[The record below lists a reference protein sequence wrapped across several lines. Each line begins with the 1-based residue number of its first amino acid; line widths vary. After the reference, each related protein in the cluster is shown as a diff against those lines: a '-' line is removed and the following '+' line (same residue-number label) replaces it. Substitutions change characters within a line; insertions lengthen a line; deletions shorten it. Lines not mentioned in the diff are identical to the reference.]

1 MSSRKRLSYAET
13 LHAYNR
19 SRAGLTGLIGEFVF
33 YSGEYMVLRRAICL
47 ATGLPASEAAL
58 LVVPVGENRRLLR
71 WLVVGDKVSLS
82 VVFYGGKVLRCKAHS
97 LQRVVNE
104 EKR

>member
-13 LHAYNR
+13 RHAYNR
-19 SRAGLTGLIGEFVF
+19 SRAGLVDITGEFVL
-33 YSGEYMVLRRAICL
+33 YSGRYMLLRRTSCQT
-47 ATGLPASEAAL
+47 TGSPANKASL

-71 WLVVGDKVSLS
+71 WLVVGDRVALS
-82 VVFYGGKVLRCKAHS
+82 VVFYGDRVLRCKAHS
-97 LQRVVNE
+97 LQRIVDE